1 MHDEESEVKQA
12 ADMLMKAVQNFTG
25 ATAGRSGRYGVSDNS
40 SPGRR
45 RWRRRKRLRIQC
57 DDENPYNDA
66 QPGPSGARFGVMTQS
81 GHSSPAR
88 SSQLHFATHSHR
100 TSTRGAVNATDDS
113 VSVTAQRQRTQG
125 DQPQTCQPVHIQ
137 KFLAMCVYQ

>member
-1 MHDEESEVKQA
+1 MASTSSDEESEVKQA

-45 RWRRRKRLRIQC
+45 HRRRRKRLRIQC

-88 SSQLHFATHSHR
+88 SSQPAALRDSF
-100 TSTRGAVNATDDS
+100 TSYFNERGS
-113 VSVTAQRQRTQG
+113 
-125 DQPQTCQPVHIQ
+125 
-137 KFLAMCVYQ
+137 